1 MKTILKQ
8 IKNEWNSNLFLFV
21 ELLLVQCLVMV
32 ISRIVLLPGN
42 AGGAEGSFYLFMS
55 PIFGEHVA
63 VGMVLWRFAA
73 FLEVMLLGGVWSVV
87 GVAKRSARG

>member
-1 MKTILKQ
+1 MGKMALRMCCVPTVLRSYK
-8 IKNEWNSNLFLFV
+8 KLRTG
-21 ELLLVQCLVMV
+21 
-32 ISRIVLLPGN
+32 RIHD
-42 AGGAEGSFYLFMS
+42 LFMS

-87 GVAKRSARG
+87 RFAKRSARG